1 MRVDLSGILAE
12 DGLDLAVP
20 LEEDIPVECREQPE
34 AGHAVAQGDLAGGL
48 AAVLAAEH
56 LVGVEAA
63 LGELR
68 LHLREDGGGPGPLVA
83 QDLKQPYGERL
94 GHGGERRRS
103 GCRGIGLALGLLALA
118 LALDVGRV
126 LRAGGQV
133 PGHPVVGLVLLVPAP
148 QDLLGDPPEVLD
160 QCQAEHRRHGPE
172 LTDIHRGDR
181 LEGLDVPADPG
192 LVQAAVGVRHQ
203 RQGQSKDARVAGQR
217 AVGQLGQLR
226 VVAAR
231 QVVLDLVEG
240 VLDDVEIIGEPLG
253 LEAPGP
259 GLGGVLDDPAVRLDQ
274 DAPVLREAAEQGG
287 AHSGPRGQHGGR
299 REFPGVRL
307 QVIQAEQ
314 LGPDRLLAVGVDER
328 RGVTFGEGRDVCR
341 GFFEGGAHVTDI
353 PGSTCPCD
361 RSPFLGGG
369 PFVLEVWEVGRGD
382 LPSPSDLD
390 LIFGRDHALGPSR
403 NE

>member
-1 MRVDLSGILAE
+1 M
-12 DGLDLAVP
+12 
-20 LEEDIPVECREQPE
+20 
-34 AGHAVAQGDLAGGL
+34 
-48 AAVLAAEH
+48 
-56 LVGVEAA
+56 
-63 LGELR
+63 
-68 LHLREDGGGPGPLVA
+68 
-83 QDLKQPYGERL
+83 
-94 GHGGERRRS
+94 
-103 GCRGIGLALGLLALA
+103 
-118 LALDVGRV
+118 
-126 LRAGGQV
+126 
-133 PGHPVVGLVLLVPAP
+133 
-148 QDLLGDPPEVLD
+148 
-160 QCQAEHRRHGPE
+160 CQ
-172 LTDIHRGDR
+172 RGDR

-203 RQGQSKDARVAGQR
+203 RQGQREDARIAGQR

-231 QVVLDLVEG
+231 QVVLDLAEG

-259 GLGGVLDDPAVRLDQ
+259 GMDGVLDDPAVRLDQ

-287 AHSGPRGQHGGR
+287 AHSGPRGRHGGR

-341 GFFEGGAHVTDI
+341 GFFEGCAHVTDV

-361 RSPFLGGG
+361 RSPFLARRTFRSRGVGGWARRPPESLG
-369 PFVLEVWEVGRGD
+369 SRPDLWPGSCPRTVKKRVRCGNRRPSMRTGRVPMGRPKESPRISLKHRGD
-382 LPSPSDLD
+382 DLE
-390 LIFGRDHALGPSR
+390 IGG
-403 NE
+403 